1 MQSSKNFLT
10 GRLIRGRKCYQITER
25 GNDITGEDVF
35 KLLFT

>member
-1 MQSSKNFLT
+1 MQSSKKFFTWAFNT
-10 GRLIRGRKCYQITER
+10 RAER